1 MRRLRLRAALALRLL
16 LTAIDRAY
24 VAADFEREWA
34 RGNAVADPRTQGES
48 RR

>member
-24 VAADFEREWA
+24 VGRRLRTGMGAGIA
-34 RGNAVADPRTQGES
+34 RVTLDPQTRV
-48 RR
+48 